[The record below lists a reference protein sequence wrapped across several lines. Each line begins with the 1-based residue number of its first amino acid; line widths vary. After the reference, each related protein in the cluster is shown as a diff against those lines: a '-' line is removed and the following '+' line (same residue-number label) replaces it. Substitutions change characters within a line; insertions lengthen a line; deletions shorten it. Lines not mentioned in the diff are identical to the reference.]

1 MIRVDE
7 EEIYL
12 FDAFFKAFSKASF
25 SPFKST
31 FFFAILNFSSGGFE
45 VVGGW
50 RPEKGT
56 GVSFGISS
64 KEMEG
69 SVFSAST
76 FFKQDLQ

>member
-1 MIRVDE
+1 MIRVGE

-12 FDAFFKAFSKASF
+12 FDVFFKAFSKASF

-31 FFFAILNFSSGGFE
+31 FFFAILNFSSGGFG

-50 RPEKGT
+50 RPEKGIE
-56 GVSFGISS
+56 VNLGISF
-64 KEMEG
+64 KETEAG
-69 SVFSAST
+69 FSSST